1 LLKAAFELWSNVDS
15 VLQDDTKKVD
25 KTRKRLQNAR
35 LDMDSTRGR
44 LQAAE
49 KQAEKSNR
57 EYQMGKIDALKSDV
71 DEVTKKFEDC
81 QDAYA
86 TELFTFMS
94 REQLYTEKLLDFVR
108 KQVSM
113 LKQGVASLEGMLPT
127 IEKKMSES
135 HVRPLFGMSLAE
147 HSKLGKREVA
157 LVIQDCVEALRDGCL
172 DTEGLFRIA
181 GSATKVKFLK
191 NSFNAQQRNAK
202 DHDPHTVAG
211 CLKRYLR
218 ELPEPILTYELY
230 TEFMSSVQLADT
242 NTTLQKMNDLLL
254 QLPPSHN
261 ANLKYLLAFLHEFAQ
276 YHEMT
281 KMTTGN
287 IAIVMGPNLLWPEGD
302 LSDNTA
308 AAVSDT
314 AVQRRVAELLIDKVH
329 WFYPDLPE
337 TPTPAPFI
345 KQTTYV
351 SSHGVNPSGVYTP
364 TGPLS
369 SYGTPPPTSP
379 SPADSTPSSS
389 TSSSITEDL
398 QSNTSPSQTTP
409 PLHITH
415 ETLAEMRSS
424 SPKPANTVSPP
435 IRPRPYRGSGPV
447 SGGNGQ
453 QTPPSPSPRSGSF
466 TRPASSEISNCTPV
480 DPTDGIGEGS
490 LANQRPEEPTI
501 KAPPQVTPRKKKP
514 DPWESPKVG
523 GVSPSVSGSSG
534 EKRPTKGPSRR
545 APPPPISKKPGAA
558 RQLSNEEVSTL

>member
-1 LLKAAFELWSNVDS
+1 
-15 VLQDDTKKVD
+15 
-25 KTRKRLQNAR
+25 
-35 LDMDSTRGR
+35 
-44 LQAAE
+44 
-49 KQAEKSNR
+49 
-57 EYQMGKIDALKSDV
+57 
-71 DEVTKKFEDC
+71 
-81 QDAYA
+81 
-86 TELFTFMS
+86 
-94 REQLYTEKLLDFVR
+94 
-108 KQVSM
+108 
-113 LKQGVASLEGMLPT
+113 
-127 IEKKMSES
+127 
-135 HVRPLFGMSLAE
+135 
-147 HSKLGKREVA
+147 
-157 LVIQDCVEALRDGCL
+157 
-172 DTEGLFRIA
+172 
-181 GSATKVKFLK
+181 
-191 NSFNAQQRNAK
+191 
-202 DHDPHTVAG
+202 
-211 CLKRYLR
+211 
-218 ELPEPILTYELY
+218 
-230 TEFMSSVQLADT
+230 
-242 NTTLQKMNDLLL
+242 
-254 QLPPSHN
+254 
-261 ANLKYLLAFLHEFAQ
+261 
-276 YHEMT
+276 
-281 KMTTGN
+281 MTTGN

-308 AAVSDT
+308 LVVFLTIFHGRLIKHAIFYSHSLCMYIHPVFPFPLPFPSPSPLSLFPLPLLSPSPPCSAAVSDT

-345 KQTTYV
+345 KQTTYI

-480 DPTDGIGEGS
+480 DPTDGIGEG
-490 LANQRPEEPTI
+490 
-501 KAPPQVTPRKKKP
+501 
-514 DPWESPKVG
+514 G
-523 GVSPSVSGSSG
+523 F
-534 EKRPTKGPSRR
+534 
-545 APPPPISKKPGAA
+545 
-558 RQLSNEEVSTL
+558 SN

>member
-1 LLKAAFELWSNVDS
+1 
-15 VLQDDTKKVD
+15 
-25 KTRKRLQNAR
+25 
-35 LDMDSTRGR
+35 M
-44 LQAAE
+44 
-49 KQAEKSNR
+49 
-57 EYQMGKIDALKSDV
+57 
-71 DEVTKKFEDC
+71 
-81 QDAYA
+81 
-86 TELFTFMS
+86 
-94 REQLYTEKLLDFVR
+94 
-108 KQVSM
+108 
-113 LKQGVASLEGMLPT
+113 SLE
-127 IEKKMSES
+127 
-135 HVRPLFGMSLAE
+135 E
-147 HSKLGKREVA
+147 HGKLSKREVA

-191 NSFNAQQRNAK
+191 NSFNAHQRNAK

-230 TEFMSSVQLADT
+230 AEFMSSVQLADT
-242 NTTLQKMNDLLL
+242 STTLQKMKDLLS

-261 ANLKYLLAFLHEFAQ
+261 ATLKYLLAFLHEFAQ

-302 LSDNTA
+302 MSEDA
-308 AAVSDT
+308 AAVVSDT

-329 WFYPDLPE
+329 WFFPDLPD
-337 TPTPAPFI
+337 TPTPAPPI
-345 KQTTYV
+345 KQATHV

-424 SPKPANTVSPP
+424 SPKPANVAPPP
-435 IRPRPYRGSGPV
+435 IRPRPYRGSGPM
-447 SGGNGQ
+447 SSGQ

-466 TRPASSEISNCTPV
+466 TRPASSESFTRPASSEISNCMPV
-480 DPTDGIGEGS
+480 DPTDDIGEGS

-501 KAPPQVTPRKKKP
+501 K
-514 DPWESPKVG
+514 
-523 GVSPSVSGSSG
+523 
-534 EKRPTKGPSRR
+534 
-545 APPPPISKKPGAA
+545 
-558 RQLSNEEVSTL
+558 